1 LTLWSH
7 GSVRRLLRGVRR
19 PSQLERD
26 EVALDLKRTLHCETG
41 REAVLVLVERAL
53 RHEHRFCAEIVRRCD
68 VEGETTLVVAAGLH
82 LSPRHF
88 FRYRAQAVEAIAV
101 ELESLLMRTPAR
113 GSNGLAMRAVALGRL
128 LLSRMSPS
136 DVASAMRH
144 FERAAAIDPLCV
156 EAYAGLAIGWLY
168 LSREMVATPVH
179 AHMKARSLAKRA
191 LALEPRSAVAHSAF
205 ARVAID
211 AGLGRAAAAPHV
223 AEALGIDPFD
233 ARGHIAAF
241 NLALADGDLTAAE
254 RTSVDAV
261 TLDPTSFANSACVM
275 ASAFYRHAWTDS
287 IRQARELLAIEP
299 RSRLVRV
306 HLADAL
312 VASGDPEETIELLQ
326 PGDRLSD
333 DPYELASGANA
344 RGAMGDREGARRT
357 LEHLLRV
364 ARTQTVSPYL
374 VAYARVASGD
384 PAGALDDLEA
394 AVRDDPGWLMLLEH
408 DPALSDLYDERRFRR
423 LLALRPTSLD

>member
-1 LTLWSH
+1 VTLWSH

-26 EVALDLKRTLHCETG
+26 EIALDLKRTLHCDTA
-41 REAVLVLVERAL
+41 REAVLALVERAL
-53 RHEHRFCAEIVRRCD
+53 RHEHPFCAEIVRRCD
-68 VEGETTLVVAAGLH
+68 VDGETTLAIAAGLH

-88 FRYRAQAVEAIAV
+88 FRYRAQAIEAIAV
-101 ELESLLMRTPAR
+101 ELE
-113 GSNGLAMRAVALGRL
+113 AMLTRALGRASDTRALRAVALGRL

-144 FERAAAIDPLCV
+144 FERAAAIDPLSV

-168 LSREMVATPVH
+168 LSREMAATPVH

-211 AGLGRAAAAPHV
+211 AGLGRAVAAPHV
-223 AEALGIDPFD
+223 AEALSLDPFD

-241 NLALADGDLTAAE
+241 NLALADGDLAAAD

-261 TLDPTSFANSACVM
+261 TLDPTSFAYSACVM
-275 ASAFYRHAWTDS
+275 ATAFYRHAWTDA
-287 IRQARELLAIEP
+287 IRQARELIAIEP

-306 HLADAL
+306 YLADAL
-312 VASGDPEETIELLQ
+312 VASGKPEETIELLQ

-333 DPYELASGANA
+333 DPYELASGAHA
-344 RGAMGDREGARRT
+344 RGALGDRQGAQRT
-357 LEHLLRV
+357 LDHMLLV
-364 ARTQTVSPYL
+364 ARTQHVSPYL
-374 VAYARVASGD
+374 IAYARLAAGD
-384 PAGALDDLEA
+384 PASALDDLEA

-408 DPALSDLYDERRFRR
+408 DPALTDLIDERRFRR
-423 LLALRPTSLD
+423 LLALRPKSLS

>member
-1 LTLWSH
+1 MPLWSH
-7 GSVRRLLRGVRR
+7 GSVRRLLRNIRR

-26 EVALDLKRTLHCETG
+26 GVALDLKRSLHCETA
-41 REAVLVLVERAL
+41 REAVLLLVDRAL
-53 RHEHRFCAEIVRRCD
+53 RHEHPFCAEIVRRCD
-68 VEGETTLVVAAGLH
+68 IEGDTTLVVAAGLN

-101 ELESLLMRTPAR
+101 ELEANLSSTPAR
-113 GSNGLAMRAVALGRL
+113 GSNDRAMRAVALGRL
-128 LLSRMSPS
+128 LLSRMAPC

-144 FERAAAIDPLCV
+144 FEHAASIDPLSV

-168 LSREMVATPVH
+168 LSREMAAAPVH

-211 AGLGRAAAAPHV
+211 AGLGRAVAAPHV
-223 AEALGIDPFD
+223 AEALNLDPFD

-241 NLALADGDLTAAE
+241 NLALADGDLVAAE
-254 RTSVDAV
+254 RTSRDAV
-261 TLDPTSFANSACVM
+261 SLDPTSFGNSACVM
-275 ASAFYRHAWTDS
+275 ATAFYRHAWTDA
-287 IRQARELLAIEP
+287 IRQARELLDIEP

-306 HLADAL
+306 YLADAL
-312 VASGDPEETIELLQ
+312 VAGGKPEETIELLQ

-333 DPYELASGANA
+333 DPYELASGAHA
-344 RGAMGDREGARRT
+344 RGAIGDREGARRT
-357 LEHLLRV
+357 LGHMLRV
-364 ARTQTVSPYL
+364 ARTQNVSPYL
-374 VAYARVASGD
+374 IAYARVASGD
-384 PAGALDDLEA
+384 AAAALDDLEA

-408 DPALSDLYDERRFRR
+408 DPALVDLYDERRFRR
-423 LLALRPTSLD
+423 LLALRPKSLD